1 MSQVTYKSEKVSKKR
16 VMFENNTGSSVT
28 VRGGWQVVYDQN
40 QGTAT
45 DVDGERA
52 TRVQINDG
60 NAKNYAG
67 ALTEEHD
74 GKIVADGGTRLMDI
88 YVPTAD
94 GQKVPIWTDQNCT
107 IDVTIL
113 TLQDNSHVAGGVI
126 EGRPI
131 ARAMQTVDRSS
142 TAGLV
147 QALLQTNVEGAEVS
161 VRGRT
166 AAQLPSAL
174 IWDNFDLSAARAGNA
189 FAGSFFES
197 DWTHGGDMPDNVY
210 VSATYA
216 AAADGKTDTEKIYMG
231 PGATGELRFFT
242 LTDHQKVGG
251 QWNVPITISGG
262 NPWAFEVRI
271 KQSLISDTLQNYVV
285 GLGISLVT
293 LEDALTDAGAIID
306 GGFLG
311 FQLKEADGN
320 ALDFIYDESG
330 QTQNEHDPNYFVP
343 VADTYDVLGMY
354 SNGTTIQGFLNGA
367 ALGTA
372 ISAVDIAAADFPTAA
387 VFFPSIYAS
396 SANAA
401 DFTTTADWMR
411 VFQPAA

>member
-161 VRGRT
+161 VRSRATTELPT
-166 AAQLPSAL
+166 AA
-174 IWDNFDLSAARAGNA
+174 IWDNFDLSAAKDDE
-189 FAGSFFES
+189 FSGSYLRTDF
-197 DWTHGGDMPDNVY
+197 THGAEGMPTHKY

-216 AAADGKTDTEKIYMG
+216 ATADGKTDTEQIYMG
-231 PGATGELRFFT
+231 PGATGELRFIT
-242 LTDHQKVGG
+242 VTDHQKACA

-262 NPWAFEVRI
+262 NPWGFEVRI
-271 KQSLISDTLQNYVV
+271 KQSLITNTLANYVV
-285 GLGISLVT
+285 GLAISQIT
-293 LEDALTDAGAIID
+293 LEDALTDAGAPID
-306 GGFLG
+306 GGILG
-311 FQLKEADGN
+311 FALKEADGN
-320 ALDFIYDESG
+320 AIGVIYDESG
-330 QTQNEHDPNYFVP
+330 QTQNEHDAAFAVP
-343 VADTYDVLGMY
+343 AADTYNTFGLY
-354 SNGTTIQGFLNGA
+354 HNGTTIAMYLDGVA
-367 ALGTA
+367 SGTA

-387 VFFPSIYAS
+387 IFFPSLWLSA
-396 SANAA
+396 ANAA
-401 DFTTTADWMR
+401 DFTVTMDWIQ